1 MTGRNML
8 KGRVDEFDRNL
19 DDYQKNDKDRYRQ
32 VRNSQEY
39 KTYLD
44 TKRLIDNKKTNP
56 TTEDVK
62 ELLNANKLWLG
73 K

>member
-1 MTGRNML
+1 ML